1 MPNKKKK
8 TRSDVAI
15 NFISGWLGREE
26 NKSKVGDIVRG
37 KNARQKEYD
46 KYK

>member
-15 NFISGWLGREE
+15 DFIRGYLGREE

-37 KNARQKEYD
+37 ANARQKEYD